1 MTIPGRSML
10 AVLIHV
16 VGEALTIDA
25 VVFVL
30 REPWEVGR
38 VWEILSGRKPEHW
51 GH

>member
-1 MTIPGRSML
+1 ML